1 MEKDY
6 EAYFESLS
14 EGDEVLSFAEF
25 KEALS
30 VKRID
35 TTAPEFSSQILLCTT
50 VNAAKRTRHS

>member
-1 MEKDY
+1 MEKEY

-35 TTAPEFSSQILLCTT
+35 TTAPSSNRKFCF
-50 VNAAKRTRHS
+50 APR